1 MVMSHQNHESFSPV
15 DGCEECEFF
24 EEICHECYLDAL
36 QDANQPQ
43 EDDQ

>member
-1 MVMSHQNHESFSPV
+1 MVMSHQNRESFSPV

-24 EEICHECYLDAL
+24 EEICYECYLDAL

>member
-1 MVMSHQNHESFSPV
+1 MSHQNHESFSPV
-15 DGCEECEFF
+15 DGCEVCEFF
-24 EEICHECYLDAL
+24 EEICHECHLDAM